1 VLIIADEAPGI
12 ESGVRDAIAG
22 AMAGGRVRIVMAG
35 NPTLPAGAFFDAFS
49 RLRGIWNCIIIDAFD
64 SPNMKGLGLQQLL
77 EMDPTD
83 GGPLDQ
89 NPVPHL
95 VTRRWVYEQCKVWW
109 HRDEASSPN
118 WMARVRGQFP
128 DQAQNALI
136 KLLWLERARLR
147 TVPHTGN
154 QSGASLVAG
163 VDVGGGQSETV
174 VYICESKPHHHR
186 VINFGARLGSDTRG
200 EVIRFLE
207 PYREQLSS
215 VRVEGIGIGHGFGH
229 HLRDQGFPV
238 ELVNVALACA
248 SQPELGESDPAKRF
262 VNEKARVY
270 QVLADA
276 LEHDQLDGL
285 ADETTSGQLA
295 GILYEIDSRGR
306 LRIEPKE
313 GASPRGRVTRPR

>member
-1 VLIIADEAPGI
+1 
-12 ESGVRDAIAG
+12 
-22 AMAGGRVRIVMAG
+22 
-35 NPTLPAGAFFDAFS
+35 
-49 RLRGIWNCIIIDAFD
+49 
-64 SPNMKGLGLQQLL
+64 
-77 EMDPTD
+77 
-83 GGPLDQ
+83 
-89 NPVPHL
+89 
-95 VTRRWVYEQCKVWW
+95 
-109 HRDEASSPN
+109 
-118 WMARVRGQFP
+118 MARVRGQFP

-136 KLLWLERARLR
+136 KLLRLERARLR

-154 QSGASLVAG
+154 HSGASLVAG

-174 VYICESKPHHHR
+174 VYICESKPRHHR

-215 VRVEGIGIGHGFGH
+215 VRVDGIGIGHGFGH

-285 ADETTSGQLA
+285 ADEMRRRADNSRASFTKSIRA
-295 GILYEIDSRGR
+295 GGLESNLRRGR
-306 LRIEPKE
+306 EPEGSRHPTALKHLCLPLPNNPNQYFRSGSARIW
-313 GASPRGRVTRPR
+313 R